1 MGQPPQLGLVVH
13 SLAGR
18 DAGEYYLVVGI
29 LESNYVLVANG
40 LNRPLRHPKKKN
52 LRHLETC
59 RQGPP
64 ELAEKLK
71 RRQANDEEVMRT
83 ISEWSCQSTRG
94 EKEGTEP
101 DVKKE
106 RCN

>member
-1 MGQPPQLGLVVH
+1 VGQPPQLGLVVH

-40 LNRPLRHPKKKN
+40 LNRPLRQPKKKN

-71 RRQANDEEVMRT
+71 RRQAKDEEVMRA
-83 ISEWSCQSTRG
+83 ISEMVVPKHTGG
-94 EKEGTEP
+94 EGG
-101 DVKKE
+101 
-106 RCN
+106 N